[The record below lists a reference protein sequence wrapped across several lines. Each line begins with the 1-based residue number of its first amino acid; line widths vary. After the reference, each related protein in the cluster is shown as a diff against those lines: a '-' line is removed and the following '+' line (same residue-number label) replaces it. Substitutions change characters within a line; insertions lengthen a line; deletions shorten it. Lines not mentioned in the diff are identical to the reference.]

1 MIDDDGVAATI
12 LFFFQILN
20 SQKRIS
26 LSKAKRLSLSLS
38 LSHALTRREP
48 PGELVSTHSS
58 TEVGCA
64 FPKSLLFLPCSSSP
78 PATCT
83 VVVFLCFCRGFCSAN
98 VFFRP
103 FQIKLIAFTL

>member
-38 LSHALTRREP
+38 LSL
-48 PGELVSTHSS
+48 THSHD
-58 TEVGCA
+58 ENPRA
-64 FPKSLLFLPCSSSP
+64 SS
-78 PATCT
+78 
-83 VVVFLCFCRGFCSAN
+83 
-98 VFFRP
+98 
-103 FQIKLIAFTL
+103 